1 MVGNTKWMKAKAEQ
15 LRVTWISSEL
25 QKQTHLVRRTRD
37 LFDSS
42 NGCRKNRL
50 PRPASLEI
58 TCVPDKG
65 RSLLALPVSAEA
77 DLQVLAIQVGPVVRG
92 VPIYNCCFLYP
103 ESCPA
108 KRFLRASPPASKN
121 EAW

>member
-1 MVGNTKWMKAKAEQ
+1 MVGNTKWMDAKTGQ

-25 QKQTHLVRRTRD
+25 QKQTHLVRRTRG

-42 NGCRKNRL
+42 NGGRKNRL
-50 PRPASLEI
+50 PRPASLE
-58 TCVPDKG
+58 TSYDC
-65 RSLLALPVSAEA
+65 S
-77 DLQVLAIQVGPVVRG
+77 
-92 VPIYNCCFLYP
+92 FLYP
-103 ESCPA
+103 KSCPA